1 MKTDLRKINPSDE
14 NQFLKASTIYL
25 GVKVLNHI
33 KTDSYLEFVGVSRF
47 VFWSPLSV
55 FHFISLIYGNFRSF
69 SIYFYLRS
77 QCLLRVS
84 NVLILLHKR
93 MTYYIKHITM

>member
-33 KTDSYLEFVGVSRF
+33 KTDSITKRPDLLNEFYNRCTDFLKVSC
-47 VFWSPLSV
+47 VQIKKGMTLQT
-55 FHFISLIYGNFRSF
+55 L
-69 SIYFYLRS
+69 FY
-77 QCLLRVS
+77 
-84 NVLILLHKR
+84 H
-93 MTYYIKHITM
+93 Y